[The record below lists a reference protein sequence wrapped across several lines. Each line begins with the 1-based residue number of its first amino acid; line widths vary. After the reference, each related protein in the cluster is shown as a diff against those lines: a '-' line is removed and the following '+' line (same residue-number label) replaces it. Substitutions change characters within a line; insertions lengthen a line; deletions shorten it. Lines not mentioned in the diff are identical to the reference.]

1 MTAVRKMDNKEAQPE
16 SLETGSSLE
25 SNGSLE
31 TSSAEK
37 SASDSKDPKTS
48 LKPKK
53 KRGGRGI
60 NIYLLIFIF
69 LVVLAGIIVAATYL
83 ASQKENNTQIPTQK
97 LSEDTLKQL
106 STSNVTVGQPKQLL
120 SVQSNAVFA
129 GKVLIRDSLEVAGPI
144 QVGGAM
150 SLPGITVSGNSLFEQ
165 LQVNKNLS
173 VQGDSAMQGQLTV
186 QKNLSVSGGATF
198 GGAISAPVLN
208 VNSLQLT
215 GNLTLTKHLILG
227 GATPSRTAGNALG
240 GGGTVAISGSDS
252 AGSVNINSG
261 SSPSA
266 GCFVT
271 VEFAQR
277 FNATPKVI
285 VSPVGSTAGD
295 LNYYVNRSSGSF
307 SICTTTPAPSFTS
320 FGFDYF
326 AVE

>member
-1 MTAVRKMDNKEAQPE
+1 MDNKETPAD

-25 SNGSLE
+25 TSSSLE
-31 TSSAEK
+31 GSNTSNTSPDNSPK
-37 SASDSKDPKTS
+37 KDD

-53 KRGGRGI
+53 KRGSHGI

-69 LVVLAGIIVAATYL
+69 LVILAGVIVAATYL
-83 ASQKENNTQIPTQK
+83 ASQKEGNTQIPTQK

-120 SVQSNAVFA
+120 SVQSNAIFA

-173 VQGDSAMQGQLTV
+173 VQGDSALQGQLTV
-186 QKNLSVSGGATF
+186 QKNLSVSGSGTF
-198 GGAISAPVLN
+198 GGPVSAPVLN
-208 VNSLQLT
+208 AGSLQLT
-215 GNLTLTKHLILG
+215 GNLTLTKHLSLG
-227 GATPSRTAGNALG
+227 GATPGRSNGNALG
-240 GGGTVAISGSDS
+240 GGGTVAMSGSDS
-252 AGSVNINSG
+252 AGSVNVNTG

-271 VEFAQR
+271 INFAQR

-295 LNYYVNRSSGSF
+295 LNYYVNRSTSNF
-307 SICTTTPAPSFTS
+307 SICSTNPAPAFAS

>member
-1 MTAVRKMDNKEAQPE
+1 MDNKEAQPE

-48 LKPKK
+48 PKPKK

-83 ASQKENNTQIPTQK
+83 ASQKENNTQVPTQK

-150 SLPGITVSGNSLFEQ
+150 SLPGITVSGDSLFEQ

-198 GGAISAPVLN
+198 GGPISAPVLN

-215 GNLTLTKHLILG
+215 GNLTLTKHLSLG

-307 SICTTTPAPSFTS
+307 SICTTNPAPAFTS